1 MPVGY
6 NEGMKRTAIFLR
18 PDQLKKLEAI
28 RTKSGAPIAESIR
41 RAVDLY
47 LKKVGK

>member
-6 NEGMKRTAIFLR
+6 NESMKRTALFLR
-18 PDQLKKLEAI
+18 DDQLKKLEAI
-28 RTKSGAPIAESIR
+28 RVKTGAPIAESIR

-47 LKKVGK
+47 LKKTK